1 MVSIC
6 EGRVH
11 VPFMIDVRVKNVC
24 SVPPP
29 AELYDEVQ
37 RLINEKGAL
46 LNIVDRKPE

>member
-1 MVSIC
+1 MLSIC

-11 VPFMIDVRVKNVC
+11 VPFMMDCRVRNVC

-29 AELYDEVQ
+29 GELYEEVQ
-37 RLINEKGAL
+37 RLIDEKGAL